1 MAQLRRLSC
10 DGLVATATLTV
21 LAILAADNV
30 VTAIL
35 AILAADNVV
44 TAILAATTAT
54 RLRRRSIGRS
64 RRRRHV
70 ALRRDNLRRTHH

>member
-10 DGLVATATLTV
+10 DGLVATATVLAILAAENVVTTV

-35 AILAADNVV
+35 AA
-44 TAILAATTAT
+44 TAT